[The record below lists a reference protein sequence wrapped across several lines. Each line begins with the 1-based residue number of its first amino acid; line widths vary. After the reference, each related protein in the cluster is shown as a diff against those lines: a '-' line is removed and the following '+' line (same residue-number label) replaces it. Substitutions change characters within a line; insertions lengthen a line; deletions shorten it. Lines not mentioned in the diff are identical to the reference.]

1 MLADGGSHAGPRPSS
16 RPAAASRA
24 RAAPLPSAPLRVLH
38 CIYDDPRNPWV
49 GGGGSV
55 RVFEIY
61 RRLAG
66 RVDATVA
73 TGSFPG
79 ALDETVEG
87 VHYTRLGARS
97 PYAWSRWTYAREANK
112 LLLRGGYDAA
122 VYDFSVYTPVRL
134 PADRPV
140 GVVVHMLHGPTA
152 RGRWGG
158 FLGGAVDAAERRSL
172 RRARVVSTTSRWML
186 RQLRPI
192 LAPDV
197 RVELIGSGV
206 PDEFSRVERR
216 ERGHLL
222 YYGRF
227 DLFQKGLDTLL
238 QAFAQIA
245 PDHPDVVL
253 RVAGRGKDEDRVR
266 ALAAELGVEE
276 RVYLHPGVGRTEVLE
291 LLSGALALLMPSRLE
306 GLPMVP
312 AEAMAAGV
320 PVVAADVGAA
330 GEVVDP
336 PRGGILV
343 PPDDPAALA
352 GAVHGLLDDP
362 ERRAALSASARRSAE
377 RFSWDAVAERHLAFL
392 HEIAAP
398 AGGSP

>member
-1 MLADGGSHAGPRPSS
+1 M
-16 RPAAASRA
+16 ASR
-24 RAAPLPSAPLRVLH
+24 SLRVLH

-49 GGGGSV
+49 GGGGSM

-79 ALDETVEG
+79 ARDETVEG
-87 VHYTRLGARS
+87 VRYLRLGARS
-97 PYAWSRWTYAREANK
+97 PYPWSRWTYARAATE
-112 LLLRGGYDAA
+112 LLARGGYDAA
-122 VYDFSVYTPVRL
+122 VYDFSVYTPLRL
-134 PADRPV
+134 PRDRPV

-152 RGRWGG
+152 RERWGRV
-158 FLGGAVDAAERRSL
+158 LGGALDAAERRSL
-172 RRARVVSTTSRWML
+172 RRARAVSTTSRWML
-186 RQLRPI
+186 EQLRPL
-192 LAPDV
+192 LAPDA

-206 PDEFSRVERR
+206 PDEFARVERR
-216 ERGHLL
+216 EQRYLL

-238 QAFAQIA
+238 QAYARISRE
-245 PDHPDVVL
+245 HPEVEL

-266 ALAAELGVEE
+266 ELAEELGVGGCVHL
-276 RVYLHPGVGRTEVLE
+276 RPGVERAEVLE
-291 LLSGALALLMPSRLE
+291 LFSGALALLMPSRLE

-320 PVVAADVGAA
+320 PVVATDVGAVA
-330 GEVVDP
+330 EVVDP
-336 PRGGILV
+336 PRGGLLV

-352 GAVHGLLDDP
+352 DAVLGLLDHP
-362 ERRAALSASARRSAE
+362 ARRAALAASARRSAE
-377 RFSWDAVAERHLAFL
+377 RFSWDAVAERHLEFL
-392 HEIAAP
+392 RGIAAQDGTQP
-398 AGGSP
+398 QTMQRKR